1 MNLEV
6 PMIDKTLHKLELLVL
21 KSLPILIALCY
32 LLNTILSY
40 FEIDFAILS
49 AIGGLSLLPIIFILI
64 SSFVFKFCIY
74 HRLPI
79 YYVILSDIINY
90 YDLYIGI
97 PLSNRWLFI
106 VNMIIAGLFIIAI
119 VLLKAKICKAH

>member
-6 PMIDKTLHKLELLVL
+6 LMIDKNLYKLELLIL
-21 KSLPILIALCY
+21 KSLPMMIALCY

-40 FEIDFAILS
+40 FEIDLVILS
-49 AIGGLSLLPIIFILI
+49 LIGGLSLLPIIFILV

-79 YYVILSDIINY
+79 YYVIVSDIINY

-106 VNMIIAGLFIIAI
+106 INMIIAGLFIIAI
-119 VLLKAKICKAH
+119 VLLKAKICKVH

>member
-1 MNLEV
+1 ML
-6 PMIDKTLHKLELLVL
+6 DKTLYKLELLIL

-40 FEIDFAILS
+40 FNIDFVLLS
-49 AIGGLSLLPIIFILI
+49 VIGGLSLLPIIFILV

-79 YYVILSDIINY
+79 YYVMISDIISC

-106 VNMIIAGLFIIAI
+106 VNMIIAGIFIILI
-119 VLLKAKICKAH
+119 VISKAKICKVH

>member
-1 MNLEV
+1 
-6 PMIDKTLHKLELLVL
+6 MIEKQLYKLELLL
-21 KSLPILIALCY
+21 IKSLPLGIVLCY
-32 LLNTILSY
+32 LLNSILSY
-40 FEIDFAILS
+40 FKINAPILS
-49 AIGGLSLLPIIFILI
+49 YLGGMSVFPVIFILV

-97 PLSNRWLFI
+97 PLNNRNLFI
-106 VNMIIAGLFIIAI
+106 MNMIIAGIFIILI
-119 VLLKAKICKAH
+119 VITKAKICKDH

>member
-1 MNLEV
+1 ML
-6 PMIDKTLHKLELLVL
+6 DKTLYKLELLIL
-21 KSLPILIALCY
+21 KSLPITIALCY
-32 LLNTILSY
+32 LINTILSY
-40 FEIDFAILS
+40 FKIDFVFLS
-49 AIGGLSLLPIIFILI
+49 AIAGLSLLPIIFILV

-79 YYVILSDIINY
+79 YYIIISDIINY

-97 PLSNRWLFI
+97 PLSNRLLFI
-106 VNMIIAGLFIIAI
+106 INMIIAGIFIISI

>member
-1 MNLEV
+1 MV
-6 PMIDKTLHKLELLVL
+6 DKVLYKLELLVL

-32 LLNTILSY
+32 LTNSILSY
-40 FEIDFAILS
+40 FGIDFIFLS
-49 AIGGLSLLPIIFILI
+49 LLGGLSILPIIFILI

-79 YYVILSDIINY
+79 YYIIFSDIINY

-97 PLSNRWLFI
+97 PLSDRNLFI
-106 VNMIIAGLFIIAI
+106 LNMIIAGIFIILI
-119 VLLKAKICKAH
+119 VISKARICKVH

>member
-1 MNLEV
+1 MV
-6 PMIDKTLHKLELLVL
+6 DKDLYKLELLVL
-21 KSLPILIALCY
+21 KSLPITIAICY
-32 LLNTILSY
+32 LINTILSY
-40 FEIDFAILS
+40 FKIDLVILS
-49 AIGGLSLLPIIFILI
+49 IIGGLSILPIIFILI

-79 YYVILSDIINY
+79 YYIIVSDIINY

-106 VNMIIAGLFIIAI
+106 LNMIIAGIFIILI
-119 VLLKAKICKAH
+119 VLSKAKICKVH